1 MCATVV
7 AQVRGQGLSSPT
19 HPSTASHAAWQS
31 SREVVVPLS
40 LQLSPLH
47 ALPIVS
53 SWFCTVVQ
61 LPDAPPVLRSRRWW
75 PWGATLVSVDVSRP
89 MLRAWQRTCNR
100 VDAISCVSARGQ
112 RASSQNMMCAQA
124 HKGSKPLAGAMSAKI
139 PALNY
144 TPGVLYNGISAVQS
158 SGWGAIKVH
167 GTRSCLTFVGV
178 SLGLKWRQGQ
188 LMYCSRVFRTR
199 WALE

>member
-7 AQVRGQGLSSPT
+7 AKVRGQGQSSPT

-31 SREVVVPLS
+31 SSEVVVPLS

-61 LPDAPPVLRSRRWW
+61 LPDAPPVSRSRRWW
-75 PWGATLVSVDVSRP
+75 PWGATLVSVDRQRGIEQVLVSS
-89 MLRAWQRTCNR
+89 
-100 VDAISCVSARGQ
+100 D
-112 RASSQNMMCAQA
+112 ASSQNSMCAQA
-124 HKGSKPLAGAMSAKI
+124 HKGSKPPAGAMSAKI

-144 TPGVLYNGISAVQS
+144 TPGVLYNGISAVRS
-158 SGWGAIKVH
+158 SGWAIKVH
-167 GTRSCLTFVGV
+167 GTPV
-178 SLGLKWRQGQ
+178 
-188 LMYCSRVFRTR
+188 
-199 WALE
+199 